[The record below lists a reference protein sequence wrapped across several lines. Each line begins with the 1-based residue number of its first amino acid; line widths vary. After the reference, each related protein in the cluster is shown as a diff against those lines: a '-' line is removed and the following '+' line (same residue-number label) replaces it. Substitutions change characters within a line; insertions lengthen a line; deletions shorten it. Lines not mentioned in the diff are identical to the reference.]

1 MSDFSGIH
9 LILHDI
15 GHSYCN
21 TVIRTKK
28 LAIGEASIPE
38 KTETKIGLFI

>member
-1 MSDFSGIH
+1 MAHFSGSH

-15 GHSYCN
+15 GH
-21 TVIRTKK
+21 TIVTLIRIKK
-28 LAIGEASIPE
+28 PALGEASIPE